1 MSDFIVWKWFVW
13 GDFYDRIIIKDLV
26 LYNFNLS
33 CFFQTRTT
41 INWAPHR
48 ISINQHLFEHSTDA
62 SSSIIITIIIIIVPC
77 RMCYMWVHW
86 RKDLLIFVC
95 ACTKQSFAFFWL
107 RSAVELILDSWCY
120 TNSTLEIKVN
130 GRKAGEHAW
139 YIILYMPILL
149 SLKLQ
154 KRSCKNKFDFLAII
168 RIFLFSSNR
177 YFSRV

>member
-1 MSDFIVWKWFVW
+1 MICNGSRKEFLYNGVSKHFSYVSKVCLNVLLSDFIVWKWFVW

-95 ACTKQSFAFFWL
+95 ACTKQSFAFFWC
-107 RSAVELILDSWCY
+107 DQ
-120 TNSTLEIKVN
+120 
-130 GRKAGEHAW
+130 
-139 YIILYMPILL
+139 LL
-149 SLKLQ
+149 SL
-154 KRSCKNKFDFLAII
+154 FLI
-168 RIFLFSSNR
+168 RDVILTLLLK
-177 YFSRV
+177 